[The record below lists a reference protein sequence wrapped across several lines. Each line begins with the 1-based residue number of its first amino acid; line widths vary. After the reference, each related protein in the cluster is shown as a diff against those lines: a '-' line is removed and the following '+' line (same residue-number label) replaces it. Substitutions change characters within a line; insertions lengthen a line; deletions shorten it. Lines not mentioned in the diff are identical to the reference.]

1 MFARIVVLF
10 LFVLL
15 GGGLLFTALCGREY
29 AKTRNSQYLASH
41 KVCAL
46 FSLILMV
53 GAVMSV
59 ELLKYF
65 QGTIGEDPIR
75 AIHVSSAIPFSI
87 LLILSF
93 FFFTGLRAPRC
104 HKWLVYA
111 CLALFAIAF
120 VPGAIMLLGFD
131 PGSLLPH

>member
-15 GGGLLFTALCGREY
+15 GGGLFLTALCGREY

-41 KVCAL
+41 KVCAF
-46 FSLILMV
+46 FSLTLMI
-53 GAVMSV
+53 GAVVSV
-59 ELLKYF
+59 EILKYS
-65 QGTIGEDPIR
+65 QGTIGEDPMR

-87 LLILSF
+87 LLVLSF
-93 FFFTGLRAPRC
+93 FFLTGARAPRC

-111 CLALFAIAF
+111 CLMLFIIAF
-120 VPGAIMLLGFD
+120 IPGAIMLLD
-131 PGSLLPH
+131 LKSLLSL